1 MGKKGN
7 YICSKCGKD
16 CGNPPA
22 LQLHESYCKGVK
34 KAETKETCEHNF
46 RLLNPNNPAE
56 KMALQDGFIN
66 LCTKCKEIE

>member
-7 YICSKCGKD
+7 YICPTCGKD

-22 LQLHESYCKGVK
+22 LNLHKAYCKGEK
-34 KAETKETCEHNF
+34 KVEKEVGCEHNF
-46 RLLNPNNPAE
+46 RLLNPNNQAE
-56 KMALQDGFIN
+56 KMALEDGFLN